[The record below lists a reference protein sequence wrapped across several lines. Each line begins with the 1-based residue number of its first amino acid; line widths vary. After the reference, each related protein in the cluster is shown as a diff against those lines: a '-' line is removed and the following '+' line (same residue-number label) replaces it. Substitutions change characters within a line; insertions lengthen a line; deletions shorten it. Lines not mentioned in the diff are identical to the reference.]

1 MSSQKNKRFILGNG
15 AIPDWIEPFSKAG
28 RIKFHY
34 DDEINLT
41 SATIQ
46 SPTGIK
52 NANVGDT
59 IVKTNSGL
67 IVIPKTNN
75 AKEKG
80 GN

>member
-1 MSSQKNKRFILGNG
+1 MANQKNKRFILGNG
-15 AIPDWIEPFSKAG
+15 AIPDWIESFSKAG

-46 SPTGIK
+46 SPTGPKKVNI
-52 NANVGDT
+52 GDT
-59 IVKTNSGL
+59 IVMASSGL

-75 AKEKG
+75 EKTKG

>member
-1 MSSQKNKRFILGNG
+1 MAIQKNKRFILGDN
-15 AIPDWIEPFSKAG
+15 IPNWIEQFSKNG

-34 DDEINLT
+34 DDELHLT

-46 SPTGIK
+46 SPTGPK
-52 NANVGDT
+52 NVNIGDT
-59 IVKTNSGL
+59 IVWASSGL

-75 AKEKG
+75 VKVKG